1 VKTLSKLCWIFDLIL
16 IIGCSNPASQKETEE
31 LQKSI
36 ELQDY
41 DENSKITGSPNYVD
55 LQKSGELKKRGEELW
70 QRMYNC
76 DLCPQK
82 CNANRITG
90 ERGICGANSDLEIAA
105 YGAHFGEEP
114 AFVGTGGTGRIFFT
128 HCPLRCVYCINA
140 KVSQEG
146 YGEKYKIEDLA
157 DMMLALQNDACENI
171 CLVTPTQYTPHILL
185 ALDIAIEKGLRLPII
200 YNTSA
205 YENPEILKY
214 FDGIVDIYLTDLKFG
229 CNKTAGKFTANAYN
243 YVDSAF
249 CSLIEMQKQ
258 VGKAKLDSSTGL
270 WTKGL
275 IIRHLVM
282 PNNVSC
288 SEEIIRW
295 ISENLPKDT
304 YLTIMP
310 NYEPLYKAKKYPD
323 IDRRTNIDEYN
334 EVLNFAKQY
343 GLTNFH

>member
-1 VKTLSKLCWIFDLIL
+1 M
-16 IIGCSNPASQKETEE
+16 IIGCSNPDSQKESQEPQNSQEIQTTQANDTISSVNNLPAYVE
-31 LQKSI
+31 LH
-36 ELQDY
+36 
-41 DENSKITGSPNYVD
+41 
-55 LQKSGELKKRGEELW
+55 KSGELKKRGEELW
-70 QRMYNC
+70 QRMYKC

-82 CNANRITG
+82 CNANRIAG
-90 ERGICGANSDLEIAA
+90 ERGICGASSDLEIAS

-114 AFVGTGGTGRIFFT
+114 AFVGKGGTGRIFFT

-146 YGEKYKIEDLA
+146 YGEKYTIEDLA
-157 DMMLALQNDACENI
+157 EMMLSLQSKGCENI

-229 CNKTAGKFTANAYN
+229 CSKTAGQFTANAYN
-243 YVDSAF
+243 YVDSAY

-258 VGKAKLDSSTGL
+258 VGTAKLDSSTGL
-270 WTKGL
+270 WSKGL

-282 PNNVSC
+282 PNNIAC
-288 SEEIIRW
+288 SEELIKW

-310 NYEPLYKAKKYPD
+310 NYEPLYKAKDYPE
-323 IDRRTNIDEYN
+323 INRSTNSEEYL
-334 EVLNFAKQY
+334 EVIEFAKQY